1 MTREE
6 GRIREAGKQVGKM
19 GRLWI
24 VSERGRGQ
32 NLVVE
37 QAGKNG
43 RLWVETDQGRDKNQ
57 GSRETSRE
65 EGRVV
70 HN

>member
-1 MTREE
+1 
-6 GRIREAGKQVGKM
+6 
-19 GRLWI
+19 
-24 VSERGRGQ
+24 
-32 NLVVE
+32 VE

-43 RLWVETDQGRDKNQ
+43 RLWVVIDQGRYKNQ

-70 HN
+70 IDQGRGQNLGSRKTSRKEGQVAGSK